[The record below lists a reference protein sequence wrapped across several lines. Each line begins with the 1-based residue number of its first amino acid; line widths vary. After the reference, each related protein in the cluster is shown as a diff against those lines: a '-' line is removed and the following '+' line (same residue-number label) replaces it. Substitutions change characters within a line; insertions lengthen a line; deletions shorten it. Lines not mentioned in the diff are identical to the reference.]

1 MSEQAWLEGVGAQR
15 PPQIGT
21 SSDALAVFT
30 ANELQLKTFAPI
42 QWIAPEILPEG
53 LTLLCGKPKLGK
65 SWAALDLACAVAEGG
80 QFLGV
85 VCDQGE
91 VLYLALEDNQRRLQ
105 DRMLKIRPDTGW
117 PSALS
122 FAVESQRIN
131 EGGLAA
137 MERWLD
143 EAENPRLIIAD
154 TLATIRPS
162 NVGKD
167 DYKADYAA
175 LRDLHRLS
183 SERRIGVLVVHHVRK
198 AEAEDVYDTVSGS
211 TGLTGAADATLI
223 FGVRTGETGTEIIL
237 HGKGRDIKGFQHA
250 VEFDEDR
257 CRWKHLGD
265 PDTVFVSDNR
275 RLIISALED
284 GRHSPSE
291 IVAHTGLSQANTDKT
306 LRRMT
311 DKGQI
316 RKTGRGHYDL
326 IMFCEAPEGPV
337 SDLSEVSDTDVETD
351 NLTNLTP
358 TIETRTT

>member
-1 MSEQAWLEGVGAQR
+1 MEDGAWLESIQAQQQQPEPETPSGAL
-15 PPQIGT
+15 T
-21 SSDALAVFT
+21 VFT
-30 ANELQLKTFAPI
+30 AAALQSKTFAPI

-80 QFLGV
+80 QFLGA
-85 VCDQGE
+85 VCEQGS

-105 DRMLKIRPDTGW
+105 DRMTKIRPDTGW
-117 PSALS
+117 PISLS

-131 EGGLAA
+131 EGGLTA

-143 EAENPRLIIAD
+143 ESDRPRLIIAD

-162 NVGKD
+162 NAGKD

-175 LRDLHRLS
+175 LRDLHKLA

-198 AEAEDVYDTVSGS
+198 ADAEDVYDTVSGS

-250 VEFDEDR
+250 VEFDESH

-275 RLIISALED
+275 RLILAALED
-284 GRHSPSE
+284 RCNSPSE
-291 IVAHTGLSQANTDKT
+291 IAAHTGLSLANTDKT

-316 RKTGRGHYDL
+316 KKTARGQYDL
-326 IMFCEAPEGPV
+326 ILLGMASEDGVSEA
-337 SDLSEVSDTDVETD
+337 SEVSGMDAEPD
-351 NLTNLTP
+351 NLTDLTSP
-358 TIETRTT
+358 